1 MYCAKPIFKGVMFT
15 SLEPICDLGVTHG
28 MVCFSSLV
36 FIILFL
42 MHFLAIGV
50 VIFLVIF
57 LVILSPKYVG
67 DFGSSSVL
75 LAILFVSIN

>member
-1 MYCAKPIFKGVMFT
+1 
-15 SLEPICDLGVTHG
+15 
-28 MVCFSSLV
+28 
-36 FIILFL
+36 
-42 MHFLAIGV
+42 
-50 VIFLVIF
+50 LVIF